1 MYYVWHNITSKQL
14 LKSFYCLHRV
24 FISILLCLQHIG
36 AFSQNSEYLRFLE
49 KNRSKSDHEV
59 IVGAERTELYLPY
72 LKTKRVALVVNHSSL
87 VFDQHLVDYLIK
99 SGVDIKRIFAPEHG
113 FRGEADAGEYIPS
126 TIDSLTGIQIRSLYG
141 TNKKPTPADLREVDV
156 LVFDIQDVGARFYTY
171 ISTMH
176 YAMEASA
183 ENGVEFLVLDR
194 PNPNGFYI
202 DGPVLQKGTESFVGM
217 HPVPVVHGMTVG
229 EYAKMINGEG
239 WLAGRVSCKLSVV
252 EVVGWDHSD
261 FYQLPVRP
269 SPNLP
274 NMTSI
279 YLYPSLALFEGTN
292 VSIGRGTD
300 FPFQVFGSP
309 YLNAG
314 LFEFVPTPKP
324 GAMNPKHHGMTCR
337 GIDLRPEGAWS
348 VVQNRSINLEWLILA
363 YNNTYNKEDFF
374 LKNGF
379 FDLLS
384 GNRKLHQQ
392 VVNGTSPDKIRKSWT
407 KELEDFQ
414 SIRSKYLLYPDF
426 EQSGF

>member
-1 MYYVWHNITSKQL
+1 
-14 LKSFYCLHRV
+14 LKSFYCLRR
-24 FISILLCLQHIG
+24 FFTAILITFLHLGLI
-36 AFSQNSEYLRFLE
+36 SQNAQFMNFLE
-49 KNRSKSDHEV
+49 NNRIKSEQEV

-72 LKTKRVALVVNHSSL
+72 LKTKRVALLVNHSSR
-87 VFDQHLVDYLIK
+87 VFGQHLVDYLIK
-99 SGVDIKRIFAPEHG
+99 SEVDIKRIFAPEHG
-113 FRGEADAGEYIPS
+113 FRGEADAGELVPS
-126 TIDSLTGIQIRSLYG
+126 TMDSLTGIQIRSLYG
-141 TNKKPTPADLREVDV
+141 KNKKPTPADLREIDV

-176 YAMEASA
+176 YAMEACA

-194 PNPNGFYI
+194 PNPNGFYT
-202 DGPVLQKGTESFVGM
+202 DGPVLQKGMESFVGM

-239 WLAGRVSCKLSVV
+239 WLAEKITCKLSVI

-274 NMTSI
+274 NMLSV

-292 VSIGRGTD
+292 VSVGRGTD

-309 YLNAG
+309 FLNAG

-324 GAMNPKHHGMTCR
+324 GAMSPKHNGMTCR
-337 GIDLRPEGAWS
+337 GIDLRQDGAWS
-348 VVQNRSINLEWLILA
+348 VIQEKRFNLEWMMLA
-363 YNNTYNKEDFF
+363 YNNTYDKEDFF

-384 GNRKLHQQ
+384 GNKKLHQQ
-392 VVNGTSPDKIRKSWT
+392 VVNGTGLERIRKSWT
-407 KELEDFQ
+407 KDLEEFKN
-414 SIRSKYLLYPDF
+414 IRSKYLLYPDF
-426 EQSGF
+426 EQSGL